1 MIGRRV
7 RQAMK
12 TDIFKLRLR
21 LLTLLF
27 PLAAVLL
34 LMIPSLKPNASAGT
48 PQGKGGEV
56 IARPTP
62 KPTPKKPSTPTKVP
76 PKKNS
81 PSSRQSLCSAQTPTQ
96 AAGRSAYPTGRRH
109 AVNLNGGVTLE
120 MVEIPKGSFCMG
132 SNDGEANEK
141 PVHQV
146 TINYS
151 FYIGKYEVTQAQW
164 QAVMRNNPSS
174 FKGEI
179 PGPLFNL
186 PVEQVS
192 WDDAQSFINKLNEG
206 NDGFRYSLPTEAEWE
221 YACRAGTT
229 GDYAGNLSEM
239 AWFAENSEN
248 RTHNVGE
255 KQPNGWGL
263 FDMHGNVWEWCQ
275 DWYHDSYNGAPTDG
289 SAWLGGV
296 QLYRVL
302 RGGSWGNKDAASLRS
317 ASRSRNTPDN
327 RFYDKGLR
335 LVAV

>member
-1 MIGRRV
+1 MRGRRV

-62 KPTPKKPSTPTKVP
+62 K
-76 PKKNS
+76 
-81 PSSRQSLCSAQTPTQ
+81 QTPTQ

-151 FYIGKYEVTQAQW
+151 FYLGKYEVTQGQW
-164 QAVMRNNPSS
+164 QAVMGSNPSS
-174 FKGEI
+174 FKGDLAEPFI
-179 PGPLFNL
+179 KL

-192 WDDAQSFINKLNEG
+192 WEDAQNFI
-206 NDGFRYSLPTEAEWE
+206 
-221 YACRAGTT
+221 
-229 GDYAGNLSEM
+229 
-239 AWFAENSEN
+239 
-248 RTHNVGE
+248 
-255 KQPNGWGL
+255 
-263 FDMHGNVWEWCQ
+263 
-275 DWYHDSYNGAPTDG
+275 
-289 SAWLGGV
+289 
-296 QLYRVL
+296 
-302 RGGSWGNKDAASLRS
+302 KDRKS
-317 ASRSRNTPDN
+317 
-327 RFYDKGLR
+327 
-335 LVAV
+335 

>member
-1 MIGRRV
+1 
-7 RQAMK
+7 MK

-151 FYIGKYEVTQAQW
+151 FYVGKYEVTQGQW
-164 QAVMRNNPSS
+164 QAVMGSNPSS
-174 FKGEI
+174 FKGDLVEPFI
-179 PGPLFNL
+179 KL

-192 WDDAQSFINKLNEG
+192 WEDAQNFINKLNDG
-206 NDGFRYSLPTEAEWE
+206 NDGFTYRLPTEAEWE

-229 GDYAGNLSEM
+229 GDHAGNLSAM
-239 AWFAENSEN
+239 AWYAENSKN
-248 RTHNVGE
+248 RTHTVGQ
-255 KQPNGWGL
+255 KQPNAWGL

-275 DWYHDSYNGAPTDG
+275 DWYHETYQGAPSDG
-289 SAWLGGV
+289 SAWLNVV
-296 QLYRVL
+296 QQVRVL
-302 RGGSWGNKDAASLRS
+302 RGGSWLVNPWTLRS
-317 ASRSRNTPDN
+317 AN
-327 RFYDKGLR
+327 RGSFGAADYHIFYVGFR
-335 LVAV
+335 VVAVARTQ